1 MSRVASYPL
10 AALQPA
16 MLVNHLRAPRSGVD
30 IVQMVSELHERV
42 DVPGLRTAWEAVT
55 ARHDALRTAFCWDGV
70 AEPQQDVHES
80 VPPMVVELD
89 WTDADAATVAR
100 RRAAFMAD
108 DRTLGFDLATPPL
121 QRVTLIRLAET
132 KCIMVWTFH
141 HILMDGRSFPIVL
154 REMFALYDA
163 RLGAAPILPER
174 RPFRDF
180 VAWYGAKDFSG
191 AESFWRERMRGLPGA
206 TPLPAGFGDDAPGR
220 GWHTRLVAA
229 EPTAALEKLARA
241 NGLTMNNI
249 VQGAWALLLAK
260 HSGEGDVVFGATR
273 ACRKGTIDGADDIV
287 GMLINTLP
295 VRVTVKPDMP
305 LVEWLGELRETW
317 RSLFDV
323 EHTPLRLVQRWSDMS
338 ANAPMLET
346 SIVFENATLDAT
358 LKSVGGPMATRG
370 FELFGGTNFP
380 LTALVWGGK
389 EMTLQIDNERS
400 LVDDATA
407 IRLLDHLAAILESMA
422 GTTEEQVPHFVRD
435 DTVARVRDISM
446 LPARERELVV
456 RAWNDTHVDYPADA
470 TLVSLMNEQVA
481 RTPDAIAVTD
491 EARSLTYAQLD
502 ACATA
507 LARDLRAQGVGRGV
521 LVGVCAQRSVEMV
534 IALVAVVKAGGA
546 YVPLDPDFPA
556 DRLAFMLEDAGAKV
570 VLAQRSVAAV
580 LPPHGAEIVWLDDVA
595 EAPANV
601 APLDGPAPD
610 DPAYMIFT
618 SGSTGRPKGAVNAH
632 RGIVN
637 RLLWMQGEYDL
648 GPSDVVLQKTP
659 YSFDVSVWEFFWPL
673 LSGATLVMARPG
685 GHRDTTYLVDVMA
698 SRGVTVCHFVPSMLR
713 AFLADGASAR
723 CTTLRD
729 VMASG
734 EALPPDLVAAF
745 YAALPRARLHNLYG
759 PTECAVD
766 VSYWACPP
774 SAVPPTVVPIG
785 RPVANTQLY
794 VLDPRGEPCPI
805 GVPGELYLAG
815 AQVGMGYHN
824 RPELT
829 AEKFVAD
836 PFVAVPNTRMYRTGD
851 KARWR
856 PDGTVEYLGRLDFQV
871 KIRGYRIELGE
882 IEAQLASH
890 PRVREAAV
898 VARAD
903 GTGENRLVAYVVAE
917 GEAATIGALREH
929 LMLTLPE
936 YMVPAVFMWLP
947 ALPLTSSGKVD
958 RRALPEP
965 ELDRETLSRAYVAP
979 RTNAEKTLAE
989 IWQRVLR
996 LERVGVE
1003 DNLFELG
1010 GDSLLSVQIVSQA
1023 RQAKL
1028 GLTLTQVLRHPTI
1041 GALARVAQVASS
1053 REQLGEVVGGVPLT
1067 PIQQWFFEGQREG
1080 ESHWN
1085 QSFLF
1090 TIPAHLDADT
1100 LGEALT
1106 AVIRQHDSLRLRF
1119 ERSADGW
1126 RQQCVADVGAVSV
1139 DEVYLWQQPASKHAE
1154 LMLEVCER
1162 LQRSLSV
1169 THGPLIRVALFRLAP
1184 EQPGRMLIT
1193 VHHLAIDGVSWR
1205 LLLEDLESAYSQL
1218 DSGHPV
1224 TLPARSTPFG
1234 RWAVGIDALGKSR
1247 SLSSLGTT
1255 NGGALG
1261 TTRGD
1266 VVPTG
1271 ARSATEGPALLPS
1284 ELAYWERVGSPES
1297 TRLPRDLAVSGED
1310 VAENT
1315 RIVVVTLDAA
1325 QTRALLQDVPAAYN
1339 TQINDALLAALAAAL
1354 GDWAGDGEI
1363 VVNVEGHGREDIVEG
1378 ADLSRT
1384 MGWFTTIFPVRLPLH
1399 RVDAGTRLKETKE
1412 LLRAVPR
1419 RGIGYGVLRYHDGAE
1434 TLRAQTT
1441 PDVVFNYLGQF
1452 DQVLAGSSLFG
1463 FATEPTGTWYGP
1475 QTRRPH
1481 LLELNAL
1488 VADGQLEFRWS
1499 YSVAAHTAATINALA
1514 DRYVAALR
1522 SVIAHCLAPGAG
1534 GFTPSDFPLAS
1545 LDQRALDQLAAGH
1558 GDIEDVYPLVPMQ
1571 RLFLGYADPA
1581 SDPGF
1586 EQWRYRLRGPL
1597 VPSALHAAWDL
1608 VTARHAIFRTAF
1620 VSIGT
1625 TEKSRS
1631 LPSLGTTNGAEPM
1644 QVVRRDVVLPW
1655 AEHDWRGMLPIEQD
1669 RQMAEL
1675 LAADRAT
1682 GFAFDRAPLMRITLV
1697 RLADDRYELIWSNHH
1712 LLLDRWSW
1720 PLVLLEIARIYPA
1733 LARGAK
1739 PDLPPATRYAEF
1751 VAWQK
1756 EQPLADA
1763 EAFWSRHFEEF
1774 VAPQRF
1780 TPTHVD
1786 ADTSAVEEV
1795 AAELSVAETQAVQAF
1810 ARSKQVAVNT
1820 VVAGAWALWLAK
1832 RAGHDD
1838 VSFGVTVAG
1847 RDGGVEGVERL
1858 VGLTINNLPLRVR
1871 VKGEARL
1878 ASWLGALRDSQAE
1891 MQRFAHAPLERVQE
1905 WSGVPWRTRLF
1916 DTLLVF
1922 QHDGAEDLTS
1932 AWLGHSVETAL
1943 VHVPTHTAY
1952 PLSVMIA
1959 GGESIALRVTFDQR
1973 YFDADAARAMAEG
1986 LEHALLAMVAA
1997 PEASLAEL
2005 LFALPAPARPMSS
2018 TRTERE
2024 YVAPRTATEA
2034 VVAGIWGDLLT
2045 AERVGITENFFALGG
2060 YSLVATQIVSRVRAT
2075 LQLDVPVRMLF
2086 ANPTVAA
2093 FAAALTTRERRPG
2106 ELEKIARVVQRVHA
2120 MSLDELRHAGA
2131 ARDTIT

>member
-1 MSRVASYPL
+1 MSRVATYPL

-42 DVPGLRTAWEAVT
+42 DVNGLRAAWEAVT
-55 ARHDALRTAFCWDGV
+55 LRHDALRTAFRWDGV
-70 AEPQQDVHES
+70 AEPQQDVHDS
-80 VPPMVVELD
+80 VPPIVVELD
-89 WTDADAATVAR
+89 WTGADAATVAE
-100 RRAAFMAD
+100 RRAAFMAS

-121 QRVTLIRLAET
+121 QRVTLIKLDET
-132 KCIMVWTFH
+132 EWIMVWTFH

-154 REMFALYDA
+154 HEMFALYDA
-163 RLGAAPILPER
+163 RRDEAPVLPVR
-174 RPFRDF
+174 RAFRDF

-191 AESFWRERMRGLPGA
+191 AEAFWRERMRGLPGA
-206 TPLPAGFGDDAPGR
+206 TPLPAGFGDEHQGR
-220 GWHTRLVAA
+220 GWHTRMFAA
-229 EPTAALEKLARA
+229 EPTAALEQLARA
-241 NGLTMNNI
+241 NGLTMNNV

-260 HSGEGDVVFGATR
+260 HSGEDDVVFGATR
-273 ACRKGTIDGADDIV
+273 ACRKATIDGADDIV

-295 VRVTVKPDMP
+295 VRVTVKPEMP

-323 EHTPLRLVQRWSDMS
+323 EHTPLRLIQRWSDMS

-358 LKSVGGPMATRG
+358 LKSTGATMATRD

-380 LTALVWGGK
+380 LTALVWGGR
-389 EMTLQIDNERS
+389 EMTLQIDNERA
-400 LVDDATA
+400 LVDDTTA

-422 GTTEEQVPHFVRD
+422 ANIGASVGE
-435 DTVARVRDISM
+435 ISM
-446 LPARERELVV
+446 QPRRERELVL
-456 RAWNDTHVDYPADA
+456 RSWNDTGVSYPADA
-470 TLVSLMNEQVA
+470 TLVSLMAEQVA
-481 RTPDAIAVTD
+481 RTPDAVAVVD
-491 EARSLTYAQLD
+491 ETRSLTYAQLD
-502 ACATA
+502 GRTNA
-507 LARDLRAQGVGRGV
+507 LARALRAKGVGRGV
-521 LVGVCAQRSVEMV
+521 LVGVCAERSVAMV
-534 IALVAVVKAGGA
+534 IALVAIVKAGGA
-546 YVPLDPDFPA
+546 YVPLDPDYPA
-556 DRLAFMLEDAGAKV
+556 ERLAFMLEDADAKV
-570 VLAQRSVAAV
+570 VVAQRSVAAA
-580 LPPHGAEIVWLDDVA
+580 LPPHGAEIVWLDDVMELA
-595 EAPANV
+595 DRV
-601 APLDGPAPD
+601 TPLDGPAPD
-610 DPAYMIFT
+610 DAAYMIFT
-618 SGSTGRPKGAVNAH
+618 SGSTGRPKGAMNAH

-637 RLLWMQGEYDL
+637 RLLWMQGEYAL
-648 GPSDVVLQKTP
+648 GGSDVVLQKTP

-673 LSGATLVMARPG
+673 ISGATLVMARPG
-685 GHRDTTYLVDVMA
+685 GHRDRAYLVDVLT

-713 AFLADGASAR
+713 AFLADGAAAR

-745 YAALPRARLHNLYG
+745 YTALPGARLHNLYG

-766 VSYWACPP
+766 VSYWACPV
-774 SAVPPTVVPIG
+774 STVPPAVVPIG

-794 VLDPRGEPCPI
+794 VLDARGEPCAI

-815 AQVGMGYHN
+815 AQVGMGYYN

-836 PFVAVPNTRMYRTGD
+836 PFSSASNARMYRTGD

-882 IEAQLASH
+882 IEAALTSH
-890 PRVREAAV
+890 ANVREAAV
-898 VARAD
+898 VARND
-903 GTGENRLVAYVVAE
+903 GAGEHRLVAYVVAE
-917 GEAATIGALREH
+917 GKAPTLGGLREH

-947 ALPLTSSGKVD
+947 SLPLTSSGKVD
-958 RRALPEP
+958 RRSLPEP
-965 ELDRETLSRAYVAP
+965 ELDRETLSRAFVAP
-979 RTNAEKTLAE
+979 STSAERTLAE

-1023 RQAKL
+1023 RQAGL

-1041 GALARVAQVASS
+1041 GALAKVAQVASV
-1053 REQLGEVVGGVPLT
+1053 RAQLGDVIGAVPLT
-1067 PIQQWFFEGQREG
+1067 PIQQWFFEGQREN
-1080 ESHWN
+1080 ERHWN
-1085 QSFLF
+1085 QAFLF

-1100 LGEALT
+1100 LADALT
-1106 AVIRQHDSLRLRF
+1106 AVTQAHDSLRLRF
-1119 ERSADGW
+1119 ERTADGW
-1126 RQQCVADVGAVSV
+1126 RQRCIAEAERARI

-1154 LMLEVCER
+1154 LMLETCE
-1162 LQRSLSV
+1162 QVERSLDITS
-1169 THGPLIRVALFRLAP
+1169 GPLIRVALFRLAP
-1184 EQPGRMLIT
+1184 EQRGRMLIA
-1193 VHHLAIDGVSWR
+1193 VHHLAVDGVSWR
-1205 LLLEDLESAYSQL
+1205 ILLEDLESAYSQI

-1224 TLPARSTPFG
+1224 TLPAKTTPFG
-1234 RWAVGIDALGKSR
+1234 RFAVGLDARAMS
-1247 SLSSLGTT
+1247 
-1255 NGGALG
+1255 N
-1261 TTRGD
+1261 
-1266 VVPTG
+1266 
-1271 ARSATEGPALLPS
+1271 S
-1284 ELAYWERVGSPES
+1284 ELPYWERVGSPES
-1297 TRLPRDLAVSGED
+1297 KRLPRDLASSGTDIAANTRVVVGKLD
-1310 VAENT
+1310 VAE
-1315 RIVVVTLDAA
+1315 
-1325 QTRALLQDVPAAYN
+1325 TRALLQDVPAAYN
-1339 TQINDALLAALAAAL
+1339 TQINDALLSALAESL
-1354 GDWAGDGEI
+1354 GDWTGDGEI

-1384 MGWFTTIFPVRLPLH
+1384 MGWFTTIFPVRLALH
-1399 RVDAGTRLKETKE
+1399 RIDAGVRLKETKE

-1419 RGIGYGVLRYHDGAE
+1419 RGIGYGVLRYLEGAE

-1463 FATEPTGTWYGP
+1463 FATESTGAWYG
-1475 QTRRPH
+1475 QETQRRH

-1488 VADGQLEFRWS
+1488 VVEGQLELRWS
-1499 YSVAAHTAATINALA
+1499 YSAAAHTAATISALSE
-1514 DRYVAALR
+1514 RYVAALR
-1522 SVIAHCLAPGAG
+1522 GVIAHCASPDAG
-1534 GFTPSDFPLAS
+1534 GFTPSDFPLAR
-1545 LDQRALDQLAAGH
+1545 LDQRAIDQLSAGR

-1597 VPSALHAAWDL
+1597 DVAALHAAWDL

-1620 VSIGT
+1620 VS
-1625 TEKSRS
+1625 KVSS
-1631 LPSLGTTNGAEPM
+1631 EPM

-1655 AEHDWRGMLPIEQD
+1655 AEYDLRALSTAEQEHKL
-1669 RQMAEL
+1669 AGL
-1675 LAADRAT
+1675 LAADRAS

-1697 RLADDRYELIWSNHH
+1697 RLADDTYELIWSNHH

-1720 PLVLLEIARIYPA
+1720 PLVLLEISRAYPM
-1733 LARGAK
+1733 LASGKK
-1739 PDLPPATRYAEF
+1739 PDLPPATRYADF
-1751 VAWQK
+1751 VAWQ
-1756 EQPLADA
+1756 QGQSLADA
-1763 EAFWSRHFEEF
+1763 EAFWSRHFEGF
-1774 VAPQRF
+1774 VAPPRF
-1780 TPTHVD
+1780 APAHVD
-1786 ADTSAVEEV
+1786 AETSDVEEV
-1795 AAELSVAETQAVQAF
+1795 AAELSAAETQSVQAF
-1810 ARSKQVAVNT
+1810 ARTKQVAVNT

-1847 RDGGVEGVERL
+1847 RDGGVEGIDQL

-1871 VKGEARL
+1871 VPGETPVAG
-1878 ASWLGALRDSQAE
+1878 WLGALRESQAE

-1922 QHDGAEDLTS
+1922 QHDDAESLTS
-1932 AWLGHSVETAL
+1932 AWLGDSVETAL

-1959 GGESIALRVTFDQR
+1959 GGESIVLRVTFDQR
-1973 YFDADAARAMAEG
+1973 YFDAESAGEMADGLKRAM
-1986 LEHALLAMVAA
+1986 LAMVAA
-1997 PEASLAEL
+1997 PDASLAEL
-2005 LFALPAPARPMSS
+2005 LSALPEPAVAASNGAAR
-2018 TRTERE
+2018 RE
-2024 YVAPRTATEA
+2024 YVAPRSATEA
-2034 VVAGIWGDLLT
+2034 VVAAIWGDLLT
-2045 AERVGITENFFALGG
+2045 AERIGITENFFSLGG
-2060 YSLVATQIVSRVRAT
+2060 YSLVATQIVSRVRAM
-2075 LQLDVPVRMLF
+2075 LQLDVPVRVLF

-2093 FAAALTTRERRPG
+2093 FAAALTKRERRPG

>member
-16 MLVNHLRAPRSGVD
+16 MLVNHLRAARSGVD

-42 DVPGLRTAWEAVT
+42 DVRALRAAWESVT
-55 ARHDALRTAFCWDGV
+55 ERHDALRTALCWDGV
-70 AEPQQDVHES
+70 AEPRQDVYDS
-80 VPPMVVELD
+80 VPPIVVELD
-89 WTDADAATVAR
+89 WTDAGGATVVE
-100 RRAAFMAD
+100 RRAAFMAE
-108 DRTLGFDLATPPL
+108 DRTLGFDLAVPPL

-132 KCIMVWTFH
+132 EWIMVWTFH

-163 RLGAAPILPER
+163 SAGAAPELPAR
-174 RPFRDF
+174 RPYRDF

-191 AESFWRERMRGLPGA
+191 AEPFWRERMRGLPGA
-206 TPLPAGFGDDAPGR
+206 TPLPAGFGDERQGR
-220 GWHTRLVAA
+220 GWHTRMFAA

-241 NGLTMNNI
+241 NGLTMNNV

-260 HSGEGDVVFGATR
+260 HSGEDDVVFGATR

-287 GMLINTLP
+287 GMLINTVP
-295 VRVTVKPDMP
+295 VRVTVKPDLP
-305 LVEWLGELRETW
+305 LVAWLGELRETW

-323 EHTPLRLVQRWSDMS
+323 EHTPLRLIQRWSDTS
-338 ANAPMLET
+338 ANAPMVET

-358 LKSVGGPMATRG
+358 LKSVGRAMATRD

-380 LTALVWGGK
+380 LTALVWGGR
-389 EMTLQIDNERS
+389 EMTLQIDNERA
-400 LVDDATA
+400 LVDDGTA
-407 IRLLDHLAAILESMA
+407 LRLLDHLAAVLESMA
-422 GTTEEQVPHFVRD
+422 SNPDAQVGEL
-435 DTVARVRDISM
+435 SM

-456 RAWNDTHVDYPADA
+456 HSWNATKVAYPADA
-470 TLVSLMNEQVA
+470 TLVSLMAEQVA
-481 RTPDAIAVTD
+481 RTPDATAVTD
-491 EARSLTYAQLD
+491 DARTLTYAQLD
-502 ACATA
+502 ACANA
-507 LARDLRAQGVGRGV
+507 LAHTLRSRGVGRGV
-521 LVGVCAQRSVEMV
+521 LVGVCAERSVEMV

-546 YVPLDPDFPA
+546 YVPLDPDYPA
-556 DRLAFMLEDAGAKV
+556 ERLAFMLEDADAKV

-580 LPPHGAEIVWLDDVA
+580 LPPQGAEILWLDDVA
-595 EAPANV
+595 VVRESV

-618 SGSTGRPKGAVNAH
+618 SGSTGRPKGAMNAH
-632 RGIVN
+632 SGIVN
-637 RLLWMQGEYDL
+637 RLLWMQGEYSL
-648 GPSDVVLQKTP
+648 GASDVVLQKTP

-673 LSGATLVMARPG
+673 LAGAMLVMARPG
-685 GHRDTTYLVDVMA
+685 GHRDRRYLFDVIT

-713 AFLADGASAR
+713 AFLMEGTARR

-734 EALPPDLVAAF
+734 EALAPDLVAEF
-745 YAALPRARLHNLYG
+745 YATLPGARLHNLYG

-774 SAVPPTVVPIG
+774 SSVPPVVVPIG

-794 VLDPRGEPCPI
+794 VLGVRGEPCAI

-815 AQVGMGYHN
+815 AQVGLGYYN

-829 AEKFVAD
+829 AEKFVPDTMAGEQAARSTRGD
-836 PFVAVPNTRMYRTGD
+836 KLARMYRTGD

-882 IEAQLASH
+882 IEAALASH
-890 PRVREAAV
+890 PRVHEAAV
-898 VARAD
+898 VARVD
-903 GTGENRLVAYVVAE
+903 DSGENRLVAYVVAD
-917 GEAATIGALREH
+917 GTAPRVGTLREH
-929 LMLTLPE
+929 LMRTLPE
-936 YMVPAVFMWLP
+936 FMVPAAFMWLP

-965 ELDRETLSRAYVAP
+965 ELDRATLSRAFVAP
-979 RTNAEKTLAE
+979 GTDVEQTLAE

-996 LERVGVE
+996 LEQVGVE

-1023 RQAKL
+1023 RQAGL

-1041 GALARVAQVASS
+1041 NALARVAQVASV
-1053 REQLGEVVGGVPLT
+1053 RESLGEVIGTVPLT
-1067 PIQQWFFEGQREG
+1067 PIQHWFFEGQREN

-1085 QSFLF
+1085 QAFLF
-1090 TIPAHLDADT
+1090 TIPADLDADT
-1100 LGEALT
+1100 LAEALT
-1106 AVIRQHDSLRLRF
+1106 AVTQQHDSLRLRY
-1119 ERSADGW
+1119 ERTTDGW
-1126 RQQCVADVGAVSV
+1126 RQHCVAEAERARIE
-1139 DEVYLWQQPASKHAE
+1139 EVYLWQQPASKHGE

-1162 LQRSLSV
+1162 VQRSLDITS
-1169 THGPLIRVALFRLAP
+1169 GPLIRIALFRLAP
-1184 EQPGRMLIT
+1184 DQPGRMLIA

-1205 LLLEDLESAYSQL
+1205 LLLEDLESAYSQR
-1218 DSGHPV
+1218 DIGHPV
-1224 TLPARSTPFG
+1224 TLPGKTTAFG
-1234 RWAVGIDALGKSR
+1234 RYASEIDALTKSG
-1247 SLSSLGTT
+1247 SLFAVGTT
-1255 NGGALG
+1255 NDAL
-1261 TTRGD
+1261 
-1266 VVPTG
+1266 P
-1271 ARSATEGPALLPS
+1271 L
-1284 ELAYWERVGSPES
+1284 ELAYWERTGSPAS
-1297 TRLPRDLAVSGED
+1297 TRLPRDVVITGSD
-1310 VAENT
+1310 VAANT
-1315 RIVVVTLDAA
+1315 RIVVGTIDAA

-1339 TQINDALLAALAAAL
+1339 TQINDALLAALAEAL

-1363 VVNVEGHGREDIVEG
+1363 VVNVEGHGREDIVHG

-1399 RVDAGTRLKETKE
+1399 RVEAGARLKETKE

-1419 RGIGYGVLRYHDGAE
+1419 RGIGYGVLRYLDGAE

-1441 PDVVFNYLGQF
+1441 PDIVFNYLGQF

-1463 FATEPTGTWYGP
+1463 FATEPTGAWYGP
-1475 QTRRPH
+1475 WTQRRH

-1488 VADGQLEFRWS
+1488 VVDGRLELRWS
-1499 YSVAAHTAATINALA
+1499 YSTAAHTPATINALS

-1522 SVIAHCLAPGAG
+1522 SVIAHCTSPAAG
-1534 GFTPSDFPLAS
+1534 GYTPSDFPLAR
-1545 LDQRALDQLAAGH
+1545 LDQRAVDQLAG
-1558 GDIEDVYPLVPMQ
+1558 GRRDIEDIYPLVPMQ

-1597 VPSALHAAWDL
+1597 DVAALHAAWDL
-1608 VTARHAIFRTAF
+1608 VTARHAIFRTGF
-1620 VSIGT
+1620 VAMAG
-1625 TEKSRS
+1625 E
-1631 LPSLGTTNGAEPM
+1631 AM
-1644 QVVRRDVVLPW
+1644 QVVRRQVRLPW
-1655 AEHDWRGMLPIEQD
+1655 AEHDWRGLSSADQAQKMT
-1669 RQMAEL
+1669 AL

-1697 RLADDRYELIWSNHH
+1697 RLADDLYEMLWSNHH

-1720 PLVLLEIARIYPA
+1720 PLVLLEISQAYPA
-1733 LARGAK
+1733 LAHGAT
-1739 PDLPPATRYAEF
+1739 PALPPATRYADF
-1751 VAWQK
+1751 VAWQQG
-1756 EQPLADA
+1756 QPLAEA
-1763 EAFWSRHFEEF
+1763 EQFWSRHFAGF
-1774 VAPQRF
+1774 VPPPRL
-1780 TPTHVD
+1780 TPAHVD
-1786 ADTSAVEEV
+1786 ADTSEVEEV
-1795 AAELSVAETQAVQAF
+1795 ASELTAAETQAVQAF
-1810 ARSKQVAVNT
+1810 ARSTQVAVNT

-1847 RDGGVEGVERL
+1847 RDGGVEGIEQL

-1871 VKGEARL
+1871 VSGESRL
-1878 ASWLGALRDSQAE
+1878 PSWLGALRESQAE

-1905 WSGVPWRTRLF
+1905 WSAVPWRTRLF

-1922 QHDGAEDLTS
+1922 QHDDAEALTS
-1932 AWLGHSVETAL
+1932 AWLGDSVETAL

-1973 YFDADAARAMAEG
+1973 YFDAGSAQEMADG
-1986 LEHALLAMVAA
+1986 LKRVLLAMVAA
-1997 PEASLAEL
+1997 PDAAIAEL
-2005 LFALPAPARPMSS
+2005 LSALPEAAVQAYESK
-2018 TRTERE
+2018 TNVE

-2075 LQLDVPVRMLF
+2075 LQLDMPVRALF

-2093 FAAALTTRERRPG
+2093 FAAALTKRERRPG